1 MSQTTLIPAHPCES
15 IWMAKGIT
23 PDHPYAIISISNGK
37 KELLSIL
44 SNGEVKGSIEDASEA
59 GKLFIESI
67 RINGSSLIERIK
79 FLEEQIKNSMI
90 KDIETGA

>member
-1 MSQTTLIPAHPCES
+1 MSQTTLIPAHPES

-59 GKLFIESI
+59 GKLFVESI

-79 FLEEQIKNSMI
+79 ILEDHLLNATHK
-90 KDIETGA
+90 

>member
-1 MSQTTLIPAHPCES
+1 MSQTAEFRLQQMPLSISAQGIIPS
-15 IWMAKGIT
+15 
-23 PDHPYAIISISNGK
+23 HPYAIISISNGK

-44 SNGEVKGSIEDASEA
+44 NNGEVKGSIEDASEA

-79 FLEEQIKNSMI
+79 FLEEQIKNNSNEKENI
-90 KDIETGA
+90 F

>member
-1 MSQTTLIPAHPCES
+1 MSQTTLIPAHPES
-15 IWMAKGIT
+15 IWMAKGIS

-44 SNGEVKGSIEDASEA
+44 NNGEVKGSIEDASEA
-59 GKLFIESI
+59 GKLFVESI

-79 FLEEQIKNSMI
+79 FLEEQIKNNSNEKENI
-90 KDIETGA
+90 F